1 MKNILIGCPYTGL
14 TNIKK
19 AIEESS
25 NENIRIIV
33 TDQITRFSHKG
44 LYLSNEFLP
53 INDIHS
59 SFVRYPFDLSPLHS
73 STFVDREEIEF
84 YKSIAL
90 LVDSIGI
97 NSLKDTWALRNR
109 AYSLS
114 QIELFG
120 AEVPDYWLSNTPN
133 TKFIEND
140 WMIKAIGNCYV
151 SEKKRQLTRAQAKF
165 INMEKD
171 EGKLV
176 AFLFASKL
184 SPKEISKYAK
194 AFSSYF
200 TQRAVPNKHEYRC
213 YYVSGQ
219 HFIYKKSASQDFDKS
234 IAGYEATSFTL
245 DEKTRVAIEKLAE
258 NHNLKYLCLDV
269 IADFN
274 DKNHVIDINPYGTF
288 PAYDYFPQPS
298 KAIAKLLMS

>member
-14 TNIKK
+14 TNIKR
-19 AIEESS
+19 AIEEST
-25 NENIRIIV
+25 NENIRIII
-33 TDQITRFSHKG
+33 TDQVTRFSHKG
-44 LYLSNEFLP
+44 LYLSDEFLP
-53 INDIHS
+53 IDDIYS
-59 SFVRYPFDLSPLHS
+59 SFIRYPFDLSPLHS
-73 STFVDREEIEF
+73 STFVRREEIEY

-90 LVDSIGI
+90 LLDPVGI
-97 NSLKDTWALRNR
+97 NSIKDTWALRNR

-120 AEVPDYWLSNTPN
+120 AEVPDFWLSNTPN

-151 SEKKRQLTRAQAKF
+151 SEKKEQLTRAQAKF
-165 INMEKD
+165 INMEED
-171 EGKLV
+171 EGELV

-184 SPKEISKYAK
+184 APKEISKYAK

-219 HFIYKKSASQDFDKS
+219 YFTYKKSATQDFDKS
-234 IAGYEATSFTL
+234 IAGYEDTSFTL
-245 DEKTRVAIEKLAE
+245 DKKTRIAINKLAE

-269 IADFN
+269 IADYN
-274 DKNHVIDINPYGTF
+274 DKSYVIDINPYGTF
-288 PAYDYFPQPS
+288 PAYEYFPQPS
-298 KAIAKLLMS
+298 RAVADLLIN